1 MIYNPGLVNYDTVN
15 QVLDFMDGVSA
26 VPFGYVGGQE
36 EVVVQYNAHHP
47 VFVTLI
53 FGTFI
58 KIGVILGNPSVG
70 LFMYIIVQMILA
82 AIIFSFA
89 IKYSSELVGNS
100 ESVSIAL
107 VAFFCAVSCN
117 PILCLHNAKEF
128 IAFFVVCVVCIGL
141 SENDVKTRGIVC

>member
-1 MIYNPGLVNYDTVN
+1 MTYNPGLVNYDTVN

-70 LFMYIIVQMILA
+70 LFMYII
-82 AIIFSFA
+82 
-89 IKYSSELVGNS
+89 GNS
-100 ESVSIAL
+100 AIGQKVLIKIAMHIENSIH
-107 VAFFCAVSCN
+107 VA
-117 PILCLHNAKEF
+117 I
-128 IAFFVVCVVCIGL
+128 
-141 SENDVKTRGIVC
+141 